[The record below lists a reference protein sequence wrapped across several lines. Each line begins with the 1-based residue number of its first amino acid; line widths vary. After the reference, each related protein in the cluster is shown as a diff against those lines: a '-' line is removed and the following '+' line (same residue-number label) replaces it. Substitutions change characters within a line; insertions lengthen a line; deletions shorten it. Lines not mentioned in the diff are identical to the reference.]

1 MFTTRLLLMVSASAS
16 PSLSDIEMA
25 FTPFPPIEAASAAG
39 GAPAPP
45 PPPTKNHFVSQT
57 LGNNMV
63 LQRAPA
69 QAVLWGFAGIGG
81 TVTVTMDSAPPL
93 AAVTDAQG
101 FWRATLPATE
111 ASNDPH
117 TFSIRSS
124 NGTSATLSNVLF
136 GDVYICGGQ
145 SNMAFSLPANTNSAE
160 EVAKGVN
167 YTTIRVMTIGTYVPP
182 ASTAIRGAFGSG
194 ALTIRSSIRLVRRCT
209 F

>member
-1 MFTTRLLLMVSASAS
+1 MVSASAS

-69 QAVLWGFAGIGG
+69 QAVLWGFAGTGG

-117 TFSIRSS
+117 TPSGLRMAHPPRSLMCS
-124 NGTSATLSNVLF
+124 LGMFTFAVGNPIWPSRSPPTPTRQKKLRKESTTQLF
-136 GDVYICGGQ
+136 
-145 SNMAFSLPANTNSAE
+145 E
-160 EVAKGVN
+160 
-167 YTTIRVMTIGTYVPP
+167 
-182 ASTAIRGAFGSG
+182 
-194 ALTIRSSIRLVRRCT
+194 
-209 F
+209 